1 MKRLSKIVVLVSCLP
16 LALATAAG
24 ARTWK
29 LGDRVVPGP
38 LPPSVDAAVP
48 ALDTRLDVVYGEAGG
63 QLLKL
68 DFAKPTVCRGQ
79 SVPVIVYIHSGGWRS
94 GSKSG
99 AFDLDIVKMGFQ
111 LGFAVASIDYRLAPK
126 FRFPAQINDCK
137 LAIRFLRRNA
147 ADFGIDPARIAAAGG
162 SAGGHLSALLAVTDE
177 RDGFEGPGLDG
188 ISSRIL
194 AAVDEFGPTD
204 LTDVASQTTS
214 EGMSMVTDLL
224 GCDPNVCPALALAAS
239 PNAYVTPDDPPIL
252 IIHGDKD
259 TLVPFRQS
267 ELFAERLRIAGN
279 ACALIKVRNAEH
291 GLLPSPIIA
300 TIHPS
305 FDAIDHLG
313 LAHLARYL
321 EPAVFGDLNLD
332 GRRDA
337 RDFQVL
343 GACLGLFGVG
353 PGAIPASDSWNPL
366 ADLVPDGLINGADL
380 LEFLRKK

>member
-1 MKRLSKIVVLVSCLP
+1 MKRLSKLAVLGICLP
-16 LALATAAG
+16 LAFGPALS
-24 ARTWK
+24 ARTWR

-38 LPPSVDAAVP
+38 LPPNTAAAVP
-48 ALDTRLDVVYGEAGG
+48 SLDTRPDVVYGEAGG
-63 QLLKL
+63 QLLRL

-79 SVPVIVYIHSGGWRS
+79 SVPLIIYIHGGGWRS

-126 FRFPAQINDCK
+126 FPFPAQINDCK
-137 LAIRFLRRNA
+137 LAVRFLRANA
-147 ADFGIDPARIAAAGG
+147 ADFGIDPARIGSAGG

-177 RDGFEGPGLDG
+177 RDGLEGPGFEG
-188 ISSRIL
+188 VSSRIL
-194 AAVDEFGPTD
+194 AAVDEFGPAD
-204 LTDVASQTTS
+204 LTDAASLTSS
-214 EGMSMVTDLL
+214 EGISMVTDFL
-224 GCDPNVCPALALAAS
+224 GCDPFVCLDRALAAS
-239 PNAYVTPDDPPIL
+239 PIAYVTGDDPPIL

-259 TLVPFRQS
+259 TLVPYRQS

-291 GLLPSPIIA
+291 GLIPSPITA
-300 TIHPS
+300 SVFPS

-321 EPAVFGDLNLD
+321 EPAVLGDLNLD
-332 GRRDA
+332 GRHDA

-343 GACLGLFGVG
+343 GACLGLCGVG
-353 PGAIPASDSWNPL
+353 PGAVPASASWNPL
-366 ADLVPDGLINGADL
+366 ADLVPDGLINGTDL
-380 LEFLRKK
+380 FEFLRKK

>member
-1 MKRLSKIVVLVSCLP
+1 VKQPSKIAILVYCLP
-16 LALATAAG
+16 LALAPALG
-24 ARTWK
+24 ARTWN
-29 LGDRVVPGP
+29 LGGRVVPGP
-38 LPPSVDAAVP
+38 LPPRTDAAVP
-48 ALDTRLDVVYGEAGG
+48 ALDTRLDVIYGEAGG
-63 QLLKL
+63 QPLKL
-68 DFAKPTVCRGQ
+68 DFAKPTICRGQ
-79 SVPVIVYIHSGGWRS
+79 SVPVIVYVHGGGWRS

-99 AFDLDIVKMGFQ
+99 AFDLDVVKMGFQ
-111 LGFAVASIDYRLAPK
+111 LGFAVASVDYRLAPK

-137 LAIRFLRRNA
+137 LAVRFLRTNA
-147 ADFGIDPARIAAAGG
+147 ADFGIDPVRIAAAGG

-177 RDGFEGPGLDG
+177 RDGLEGPGLEG
-188 ISSRIL
+188 VSSRIL

-204 LTDVASQTTS
+204 LTDAASLTSS
-214 EGMSMVTDLL
+214 EGMSMATDFL
-224 GCDPNVCPALALAAS
+224 GCDPFVCRDRALAAS
-239 PNAYVTPDDPPIL
+239 PVSYVSPDDPPIL

-259 TLVPFRQS
+259 TLVPYRQS

-291 GLLPSPIIA
+291 GLIPSPITA
-300 TIHPS
+300 TVYPS
-305 FDAIDHLG
+305 FDAIDHLA

-321 EPAVFGDLNLD
+321 EPAVYGDLNLD

-353 PGAIPASDSWNPL
+353 PGAIPASASWNPL

-380 LEFLRKK
+380 LEFLRKR

>member
-1 MKRLSKIVVLVSCLP
+1 LKRLSVIAALVSCLP
-16 LALATAAG
+16 LALAPALG
-24 ARTWK
+24 ARTWI
-29 LGDRVVPGP
+29 LGGRVVPGP
-38 LPPSVDAAVP
+38 LPPHADAAVP
-48 ALDTRLDVVYGEAGG
+48 ALDTRMDVVYGEAGG

-79 SVPVIVYIHSGGWRS
+79 RVPVIVYIHGGGWRS

-99 AFDLDIVKMGFQ
+99 AFDLDVVKMGFQ
-111 LGFAVASIDYRLAPK
+111 LGFAVASLDYRLAPK
-126 FRFPAQINDCK
+126 FHFPAQINDCK
-137 LAIRFLRRNA
+137 LAVRFLRGNA
-147 ADFGIDPARIAAAGG
+147 ADFGIDPARIGAAGG

-177 RDGFEGPGLDG
+177 RDGLEGPGLEG

-224 GCDPNVCPALALAAS
+224 GCDPNICQDRALAAS
-239 PNAYVTPDDPPIL
+239 PLAYVSPDDPPIL

-259 TLVPFRQS
+259 TLVPYRQS

-291 GLLPSPIIA
+291 GLIPSPITA
-300 TIHPS
+300 TVYPS
-305 FDAIDHLG
+305 FATIDHLG

-337 RDFQVL
+337 RDFQAL
-343 GACLGLFGVG
+343 GACLGFFGVG
-353 PGAIPASDSWNPL
+353 PGAIPAFTSWNPL
-366 ADLVPDGLINGADL
+366 ADLIPDGRVNEADL
-380 LEFLRKK
+380 FEFLRKR

>member
-68 DFAKPTVCRGQ
+68 DFAKPIVCRGQ

-177 RDGFEGPGLDG
+177 RDGLEGPGLDG

-239 PNAYVTPDDPPIL
+239 PIAYVTPDDPPIL

-337 RDFQVL
+337 RDFQVM

>member
-68 DFAKPTVCRGQ
+68 DFAKPIVCRGQ

-177 RDGFEGPGLDG
+177 RDGLEGPGLDG

-194 AAVDEFGPTD
+194 AAVDEFGPAD

-239 PNAYVTPDDPPIL
+239 PIAYVTPDDPPIL

-337 RDFQVL
+337 RDFQVM

>member
-99 AFDLDIVKMGFQ
+99 AFDLDIVNMGFQ

-177 RDGFEGPGLDG
+177 RDGLEGPGLDG

-194 AAVDEFGPTD
+194 AAVVEFGPTD

-239 PNAYVTPDDPPIL
+239 PIAYVTPDDPPIL

-267 ELFAERLRIAGN
+267 ELFAECLRIAGN

-337 RDFQVL
+337 RDFQVM